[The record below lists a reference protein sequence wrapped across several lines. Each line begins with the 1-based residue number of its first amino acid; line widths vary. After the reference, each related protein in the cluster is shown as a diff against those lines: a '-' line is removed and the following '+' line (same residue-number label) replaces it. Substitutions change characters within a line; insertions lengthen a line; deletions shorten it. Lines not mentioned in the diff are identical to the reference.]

1 MWIKIMKIIRFIPI
15 ISFFASFIMIARLRP
30 DSKEMLK
37 ICGMMLIAI
46 PVYLA
51 VSAMGFIIPQQI
63 AESLAGLTS
72 VWAIGFA
79 WGTYAVKEMEKASK
93 K

>member
-30 DSKEMLK
+30 DSKEILK

-46 PVYLA
+46 PIFLV
-51 VSAMGFIIPQQI
+51 VSAMGFIIPQEI
-63 AESLAGLTS
+63 AQSIASLTS
-72 VWAIGFA
+72 VWAVGFA

-93 K
+93 R